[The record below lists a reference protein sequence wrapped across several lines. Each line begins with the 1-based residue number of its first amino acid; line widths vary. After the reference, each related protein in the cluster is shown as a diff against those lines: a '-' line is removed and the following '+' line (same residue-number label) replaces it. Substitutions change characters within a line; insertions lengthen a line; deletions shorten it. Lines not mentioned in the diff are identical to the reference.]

1 MDIRLRGTSEECD
14 EFTEWLKKK
23 LELRTVSDW
32 FMDTRKCKSSVLGR
46 VYISTGGIKE
56 KDPAPTAAAPAAE
69 GMKVGVC
76 FYCGK
81 SRKLAILM
89 WDGVGSYAGVCEEC
103 GRAYLN
109 EQYVGNFI
117 KKTHPET
124 YRALERKV
132 NPKILG
138 VYSGPSGMQTIVD
151 NGTDPLEGM
160 E

>member
-14 EFTEWLKKK
+14 KFTDWLNKK

-32 FMDTRKCKSSVLGR
+32 YMDNRKCRSSILGR
-46 VYISTGGIKE
+46 VYISVGEIKE
-56 KDPAPTAAAPAAE
+56 KSEAPTKAPRGSME
-69 GMKVGVC
+69 MGIC
-76 FYCGK
+76 HFCGNK
-81 SRKLAILM
+81 KKLAILM

-103 GRAYLN
+103 GRTYLN

-124 YRALERKV
+124 YRALERVV
-132 NPKILG
+132 NPKLLG